1 VRVGRASPD
10 EIDALGAESGEEL
23 TAWRLL
29 AIRDPTARTTVH
41 DLGRLGGSDESW
53 LSFPLLAADR

>member
-1 VRVGRASPD
+1 
-10 EIDALGAESGEEL
+10 LGAESGEEL